1 MGVVNL
7 GVEPYSTVFVGHDF
21 HETSNTLRSILVYTP
36 SSPLMSDLFSVQ
48 VSDPYRRTGSTAEC
62 CSEYFDLDPPG
73 HVRFPEY
80 IEGLKS
86 LPSQRFSDQYVFRRR
101 SNIGAKVFEVIDLF

>member
-1 MGVVNL
+1 MRLPGDVQYSAEHSGVNSVKPSN
-7 GVEPYSTVFVGHDF
+7 VGF
-21 HETSNTLRSILVYTP
+21 IQRPGFRSIQQDGLN
-36 SSPLMSDLFSVQ
+36 
-48 VSDPYRRTGSTAEC
+48 C
-62 CSEYFDLDPPG
+62 CSEDFDLDPPG

-101 SNIGAKVFEVIDLF
+101 SNIGAKVFEVIYLIQPPPPLN